1 MVLFKYFPYAYL
13 AAANGPSV
21 DAENHAIQL
30 MFGPLVVGLFFCS
43 NLSSEQVFS
52 LLPKQQNAPEDKVA
66 VLRVLTGIFE
76 NNGSSEVWKSEN
88 LGIEF

>member
-1 MVLFKYFPYAYL
+1 MNSSAGDLDGLVQVLPFYAYL

-66 VLRVLTGIFE
+66 VLRVL
-76 NNGSSEVWKSEN
+76 
-88 LGIEF
+88 